1 MDDASSDLVIPDI
14 PLASIDEDIDSNKN
28 SQSSDSVEEANDNII
43 EEEDRKLNDEL
54 SLSLEDLVGNFD
66 EKIRSCLRNPTVNT
80 DDIAPV
86 QIRTQDDVMKE
97 SQTWWTLTGN
107 FGNIQPLDLH
117 KSMIRNKMVRA
128 LELSSSTTPKSDT
141 GEDGGVADL
150 SDEEELRHRLDMH
163 QLISHHPNGSYSTGD
178 SPPQTADQVIEE
190 IDRMLQSCDPFNG
203 SMMSDRTMESVDS
216 MYSSMRSPPLIQS
229 TYDSEAKLRQAHM
242 FAANPTNL
250 EELSYSKL
258 VTLAAEMEQLIQV
271 YNESLVEEL
280 AHRDELEYE
289 KEMKNSFISL
299 LLSIQNKR
307 RQFAAERK
315 KKGKADSSQP
325 LPQYMT
331 TLIPYD
337 EFRNLDNTTLN
348 LLIKV
353 LKAVNED
360 NPAVPNLLTE
370 YILKVVCPKS

>member
-66 EKIRSCLRNPTVNT
+66 EKIRSCLRNPTANT
-80 DDIAPV
+80 DDIAP
-86 QIRTQDDVMKE
+86 
-97 SQTWWTLTGN
+97 
-107 FGNIQPLDLH
+107 
-117 KSMIRNKMVRA
+117 
-128 LELSSSTTPKSDT
+128 PKSDT

-315 KKGKADSSQP
+315 KKVKFISNIELVYSA
-325 LPQYMT
+325 
-331 TLIPYD
+331 
-337 EFRNLDNTTLN
+337 LN
-348 LLIKV
+348 IS
-353 LKAVNED
+353 
-360 NPAVPNLLTE
+360 
-370 YILKVVCPKS
+370 YIR